1 MESWTSAPLGIL
13 RQVDGDEDF
22 ASRVLAMAMSADTA
36 RDACGLLRRRRQMG
50 GCSGLAPLGTF
61 LKFK

>member
-1 MESWTSAPLGIL
+1 MEPWTGASLRIL
-13 RQVDGDEDF
+13 RRVDGDEDLVP
-22 ASRVLAMAMSADTA
+22 RVLAMAMSADTA

-50 GCSGLAPLGTF
+50 GCSGLDPLDTF